1 MKSKNLQFSTGFHVV
16 MENRDAQAATM
27 TLASGTAEGGPEGGP
42 QSRHPGADQWLYIV
56 SGSGTATINGK
67 HHPVSEGIL
76 MLIEQGDE
84 HEIRNTGGT
93 PLRTLS
99 VYVPPAYS
107 TDGKELPAGRS

>member
-16 MENRDAQAATM
+16 MGNRDAQAATM
-27 TLASGTAEGGPEGGP
+27 TLASGTAEGGPEN
-42 QSRHPGADQWLYIV
+42 QHRGADQWLYIV

-84 HEIRNTGGT
+84 HEIRNTGDT

-107 TDGKELPAGRS
+107 PDGKELPAGRS

>member
-16 MENRDAQAATM
+16 MENLDAQAATM

-42 QSRHPGADQWLYIV
+42 QSRHPGADQWLCVV
-56 SGSGTATINGK
+56 SGSGTATVNGEP
-67 HHPVSEGIL
+67 HPISEGTL
-76 MLIEQGDE
+76 MLIEHGDE

-107 TDGKELPAGRS
+107 PDGKELPAGRS

>member
-27 TLASGTAEGGPEGGP
+27 TLASGTAEGGPEN
-42 QSRHPGADQWLYIV
+42 RHRGADQWLYIV
-56 SGSGTATINGK
+56 SGSGTATVNGEP
-67 HHPVSEGIL
+67 HPISEGTL
-76 MLIEQGDE
+76 MLIEHGDE